1 VYKPNIKVIRGVFL
15 IKNVIKY
22 LAPKGYIRAAI
33 NLSNFLLVTG
43 KESNGDPQGVSPDI
57 ARALAKE
64 LNVDIKLISFN
75 RPGELAD
82 AINDDVWDIGNI
94 ANEPARAKSITF
106 SKPYTTIE
114 STFLIR
120 NGHNIKT
127 LQDVDKKGI
136 KIAVAERSAYDLWL
150 TENIKNADL
159 IRAKSIDESFFIF
172 QEDKHEVLAGLRP
185 KLVDDIKKTT
195 DCFILNEPFTFINQ
209 SIGIKPGNLD
219 AENFINSFVKKHIDN
234 GFVKNLLTKY
244 NVLGKLS
251 LPKN

>member
-1 VYKPNIKVIRGVFL
+1 MIE
-15 IKNVIKY
+15 NVIKQ
-22 LAPKGYIRAAI
+22 LAPKGYLRAAI

-43 KESNGDPQGVSPDI
+43 KESNGDPQGVSPDM

-64 LNVDIKLISFN
+64 LNVDIKLITFN

-82 AINDDVWDIGNI
+82 AISQDVWDIGNI

-106 SKPYTTIE
+106 SLPYTNIE

-120 NGHNIKT
+120 NGLNIKT
-127 LQDVDKKGI
+127 FKDVDKKGI

-159 IRAKSIDESFFIF
+159 IRAKSIDESFAIF
-172 QEDKHEVLAGLRP
+172 QENKYEVLAGLRP
-185 KLVDDIKKTT
+185 KLVEEIKKTT
-195 DCFILNEPFTFINQ
+195 DCFILNQPFTYINQ
-209 SIGIKPGNLD
+209 CIGSKPGNLE
-219 AENFINSFVKKHIDN
+219 AENFINNFVKKNIEN
-234 GFVKNLLTKY
+234 GFVKNLLSKY
-244 NVLGKLS
+244 GVLGKLS

>member
-1 VYKPNIKVIRGVFL
+1 MIE
-15 IKNVIKY
+15 NVIKQ
-22 LAPKGYIRAAI
+22 LAPKGYLRAAI

-43 KESNGDPQGVSPDI
+43 KESNGDPQGVSPDM
-57 ARALAKE
+57 AKALANE
-64 LNVDIKLISFN
+64 LNVDIKLITFN

-82 AINDDVWDIGNI
+82 AISEDAWDIGNI
-94 ANEPARAKSITF
+94 ANEPERAKSITF
-106 SKPYTTIE
+106 SLPYTTIE

-120 NGHNIKT
+120 NDLNINS

-159 IRAKSIDESFFIF
+159 IRAKSIDESFLVF
-172 QEDKHEVLAGLRP
+172 QANKYEVLAGLRP
-185 KLVDDIKKTT
+185 KLIDDIKKTT
-195 DCFILNEPFTFINQ
+195 DCYLLDEPFTFINQ
-209 SIGIKPGNLD
+209 CIGSKPGNLE
-219 AENFINSFVKKHIDN
+219 AKNFINNFVKKNIEN
-234 GFVKNLLTKY
+234 GFIKNLLSKY

>member
-1 VYKPNIKVIRGVFL
+1 MIENIVKQ
-15 IKNVIKY
+15 
-22 LAPKGYIRAAI
+22 LAPKGYLRAAI

-57 ARALAKE
+57 AKALANE
-64 LNVDIKLISFN
+64 LNVDIKLITFN

-82 AINDDVWDIGNI
+82 AISEDSWDIGNI
-94 ANEPARAKSITF
+94 ANEPERAKSITF
-106 SKPYTTIE
+106 SLPYTTIE

-120 NGHNIKT
+120 NGFNINS

-136 KIAVAERSAYDLWL
+136 NIAVAERSAYDLWL
-150 TENIKNADL
+150 TENIKNANL
-159 IRAKSIDESFFIF
+159 KRAKSIDDSFSVF
-172 QEDKHEVLAGLRP
+172 QENKYEVLAGLRP

-195 DCFILNEPFTFINQ
+195 DCYLLDEPFTFINQ
-209 SIGIKPGNLD
+209 CIGSKPGNLE
-219 AENFINSFVKKHIDN
+219 AENFINNFVKRNIKN
-234 GFVKNLLTKY
+234 GFIKNLLSKY

>member
-1 VYKPNIKVIRGVFL
+1 MIRKVV
-15 IKNVIKY
+15 KQ

-43 KESNGDPQGVSPDI
+43 KETNGDPQGVSPDM
-57 ARALAKE
+57 AKALANE

-82 AINDDVWDIGNI
+82 AIQDDVWDIGNI

-106 SKPYTTIE
+106 SLPYTTIE

-120 NGHNIKT
+120 NGCNIKT
-127 LQDVDKKGI
+127 LLDVDKKGI

-150 TENIKNADL
+150 TQNIKNADL
-159 IRAKSIDESFFIF
+159 IRAKSIDESFLIF
-172 QEDKHEVLAGLRP
+172 QENNYEVLAGLRP
-185 KLVDDIKKTT
+185 KLIDDIKKTT

-209 SIGIKPGNLD
+209 CIGSKPGNLE
-219 AENFINSFVKKHIDN
+219 AENFINNFVKKNLEN
-234 GFVKNLLTKY
+234 GFVKELLSKY

>member
-1 VYKPNIKVIRGVFL
+1 M
-15 IKNVIKY
+15 IKNVIRQ

-43 KESNGDPQGVSPDI
+43 KETNGDPKGVSPDM
-57 ARALAKE
+57 ARALANE
-64 LNVDIKLISFN
+64 LNVDIKLISFK

-82 AINDDVWDIGNI
+82 AIKDDAWDIGNI
-94 ANEPARAKSITF
+94 ANEPARAKSIAF
-106 SKPYTTIE
+106 SLPYTTIE

-120 NGHNIKT
+120 NGYNIKT

-150 TENIKNADL
+150 TQNIKNADL
-159 IRAKSIDESFFIF
+159 IRAKSIDESFLIF
-172 QEDKHEVLAGLRP
+172 QENKYEVLAGLRP
-185 KLVDDIKKTT
+185 KLINDIKKTT

-209 SIGIKPGNLD
+209 CIGSKPGNLE
-219 AENFINSFVKKHIDN
+219 AENFINSFVKKNIEN
-234 GFVKNLLTKY
+234 GFVKKLLSKY

>member
-1 VYKPNIKVIRGVFL
+1 MIRKVV
-15 IKNVIKY
+15 KQ

-43 KESNGDPQGVSPDI
+43 KETNGDPQGVSPDM
-57 ARALAKE
+57 ARALANE

-82 AINDDVWDIGNI
+82 AIQDDVWDIGNI

-106 SKPYTTIE
+106 SLPYTTIE

-120 NGHNIKT
+120 NGYNIKT
-127 LQDVDKKGI
+127 LLDVDKKGI

-150 TENIKNADL
+150 TQNIKNADL
-159 IRAKSIDESFFIF
+159 IRAKSIDESFLIF
-172 QEDKHEVLAGLRP
+172 QENKYEVLAGLRP
-185 KLVDDIKKTT
+185 KLVNDLKKTN

-209 SIGIKPGNLD
+209 CIGSKPGNLE
-219 AENFINSFVKKHIDN
+219 AENFINSFVKKNIEN
-234 GFVKNLLTKY
+234 GFVKKLLSKY
-244 NVLGKLS
+244 DVLGKLS
-251 LPKN
+251 LPKK

>member
-1 VYKPNIKVIRGVFL
+1 MIRKVI
-15 IKNVIKY
+15 NQ

-43 KESNGDPQGVSPDI
+43 KETNGDPKGVSPDM

-64 LNVDIKLISFN
+64 LDINIKLISFK

-82 AINDDVWDIGNI
+82 AIQEDAWDIGNI

-106 SKPYTTIE
+106 SLPYTTIE

-120 NGHNIKT
+120 NGCSIKT

-150 TENIKNADL
+150 TQNIKNADL
-159 IRAKSIDESFFIF
+159 IRAKSIDESFLIF
-172 QEDKHEVLAGLRP
+172 QKNKYEVLAGLRP

-209 SIGIKPGNLD
+209 CIGSKPGNLE
-219 AENFINSFVKKHIDN
+219 AENFINNFVKKKIED
-234 GFVKNLLTKY
+234 GFVSNLLSKY
-244 NVLGKLS
+244 KVLGKLS

>member
-1 VYKPNIKVIRGVFL
+1 MIRKVV
-15 IKNVIKY
+15 KQ

-43 KESNGDPQGVSPDI
+43 KETNGDPQGVSPDM
-57 ARALAKE
+57 ARALANE
-64 LNVDIKLISFN
+64 LNVGIKLISYN

-82 AINDDVWDIGNI
+82 AIQDDAWDIGNI

-106 SKPYTTIE
+106 SLPYTTIE

-120 NGHNIKT
+120 NGYDIKT
-127 LQDVDKKGI
+127 LLDVDKKGI

-150 TENIKNADL
+150 TQNIKNADL
-159 IRAKSIDESFFIF
+159 IRAKSIDESFLIF
-172 QEDKHEVLAGLRP
+172 QENKYEVLAGLRP
-185 KLVDDIKKTT
+185 KLVNDIKKTN

-209 SIGIKPGNLD
+209 CIGSKPGNLE
-219 AENFINSFVKKHIDN
+219 AENFINSFVKKNIEN
-234 GFVKNLLTKY
+234 GFVKKLLSKY
-244 NVLGKLS
+244 DVLGKLS

>member
-1 VYKPNIKVIRGVFL
+1 MIE
-15 IKNVIKY
+15 NVIKQ

-57 ARALAKE
+57 AKALAEE
-64 LNVDIKLISFN
+64 LDVDIKLITFN

-82 AINDDVWDIGNI
+82 AISEDAWDIGNI

-106 SKPYTTIE
+106 SLPYTTIE

-120 NGHNIKT
+120 NGLNIKT

-159 IRAKSIDESFFIF
+159 VRAKSIDESFLIF
-172 QEDKHEVLAGLRP
+172 QENKYQVLAGLRP
-185 KLVDDIKKTT
+185 KLVDDIDKTT
-195 DCFILNEPFTFINQ
+195 DCFIMNDSFTFINQ
-209 SIGIKPGNLD
+209 CIGIKPGNLE
-219 AENFINSFVKKHIDN
+219 AEHFINNFVKKNIEN
-234 GFVKNLLTKY
+234 GFVKNLLSKY